1 MCSTLSFSVVNANQ
15 DCQLKQ
21 TEKPL
26 ISSAEIKHLI
36 EIEMKKLSKVE
47 NNQIEQQ
54 TKELAFWRSRID
66 EMGSMSFF
74 LKVVSVLIPVLISV
88 YLWSYMKLLPAMNNA
103 KLIVES
109 WKDLSLLLSDIQ
121 LSILQEH
128 SKMNATGSLEINNDP
143 ILSNIMSLN
152 ITRALQRLTSE
163 DYKVV
168 KNSYDYLNQTR
179 SLLQQKSKSKIK
191 LYIGEILS
199 SGIVV
204 QQKNKKLLITLLSE
218 FV

>member
-1 MCSTLSFSVVNANQ
+1 
-15 DCQLKQ
+15 
-21 TEKPL
+21 
-26 ISSAEIKHLI
+26 
-36 EIEMKKLSKVE
+36 
-47 NNQIEQQ
+47 
-54 TKELAFWRSRID
+54 
-66 EMGSMSFF
+66 
-74 LKVVSVLIPVLISV
+74 
-88 YLWSYMKLLPAMNNA
+88 MKLLPAMNNA

-109 WKDLSLLLSDIQ
+109 WKDLSLLLTDIQ

-204 QQKNKKLLITLLSE
+204 QQKNNIMLCLQS
-218 FV
+218 